1 MRVINQSSKTALSG
15 GDPVDFLT
23 ALIVREISNLSR
35 RPELTSKEII
45 SLERLSSMLC
55 RLRADQREE
64 TMLLVKLGVK
74 GSNVS
79 EKVLKDIEKLLL
91 ESSGNS

>member
-1 MRVINQSSKTALSG
+1 
-15 GDPVDFLT
+15 
-23 ALIVREISNLSR
+23 
-35 RPELTSKEII
+35 
-45 SLERLSSMLC
+45 
-55 RLRADQREE
+55 
-64 TMLLVKLGVK
+64 MLLVKLGVK